1 MRNSWSFP
9 DANAC
14 LATLAQQLQSL
25 GESPGVF
32 EEHRRLRESESQTQ
46 KCLCK
51 LFPFLAAPVCCSECA
66 ISCIVPLISVFVHV
80 AATNCSS
87 SYFKKCLIASEWQPH
102 PRRGI
107 WTFQGIDQFVFIFV
121 FFLLQ
126 ILLLLSGFALWPQGC
141 FLLLGIVMLW
151 HLLQPSQSPS
161 GGITGVTFCR
171 SEVVCKRDKSPGSCY
186 RSDVGSVCLI
196 NPISPCALQEGVGLC
211 ISYQNIMSWCLT
223 THLWDFVKAC
233 LRQ

>member
-121 FFLLQ
+121 F
-126 ILLLLSGFALWPQGC
+126 
-141 FLLLGIVMLW
+141 
-151 HLLQPSQSPS
+151 
-161 GGITGVTFCR
+161 
-171 SEVVCKRDKSPGSCY
+171 SCY
-186 RSDVGSVCLI
+186 KFCCFCPDLPFGHRAVFFSW
-196 NPISPCALQEGVGLC
+196 ALSCCDIYYSHLNLPQEESQG
-211 ISYQNIMSWCLT
+211 
-223 THLWDFVKAC
+223 
-233 LRQ
+233 